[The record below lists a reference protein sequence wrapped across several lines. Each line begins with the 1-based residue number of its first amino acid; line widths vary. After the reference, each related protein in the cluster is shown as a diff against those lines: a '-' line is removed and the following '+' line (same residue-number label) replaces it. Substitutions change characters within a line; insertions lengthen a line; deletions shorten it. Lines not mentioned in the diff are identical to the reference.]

1 MKCLIKNI
9 PSLPFGIA
17 GNRGIGFPL
26 VDYCSIVPQIIVD
39 DADCFLVKED
49 DGSTALITEDFERD
63 ILVTCTRPEVDACF
77 LVLQED
83 RSTILSLQEDRLSV
97 LYCSPVVVE
106 KCFLVLEDDRTTYLA
121 RQEDVESI
129 IEIGCPNECF
139 IIPNNEA
146 NNNETPEDDDWFTDQ
161 EGGLI
166 NTTCIDV

>member
-26 VDYCSIVPQIIVD
+26 VDYCSIIPQIYID
-39 DADCFLVKED
+39 DSSCFLVKEE
-49 DGSTALITEDFERD
+49 DGSTALVTEELEQDL
-63 ILVTCTRPEVDACF
+63 LVTCVRPEVDACF

-83 RSTILSLQEDRLSV
+83 RNTILCQQENRLSFI
-97 LYCSPVVVE
+97 YCSQVVVE
-106 KCFLVLEDDRTTYLA
+106 KCFFVLEDDRTTYLV
-121 RQEDVESI
+121 RQEDPDSI
-129 IEIGCPNECF
+129 IEIGCPEECY

-146 NNNETPEDDDWFTDQ
+146 NNNETSEDDDWFTDQ
-161 EGGLI
+161 QGGLI